1 MNTTIINEAIADAI
15 IRSISDYEGNFS
27 LDVDIDANTFA
38 QVSGHYGNF
47 SLDVD
52 IDANTF
58 AQVSGHYEIQGYCED
73 DYFNGTGAWV
83 TTYANVVLE
92 DCDVFTYD
100 EDGEEIENNI
110 EPDLAVIERYV
121 EKELE

>member
-38 QVSGHYGNF
+38 QVSGHY
-47 SLDVD
+47 
-52 IDANTF
+52 
-58 AQVSGHYEIQGYCED
+58 EIQGYCED

-83 TTYANVVLE
+83 TTYADVAI
-92 DCDVFTYD
+92 DSCDVFTYD
-100 EDGEEIENNI
+100 EDGNEVDNDI
-110 EPDLAVIERYV
+110 EPDLAKITREIER
-121 EKELE
+121 ELK

>member
-38 QVSGHYGNF
+38 QVSGHY
-47 SLDVD
+47 
-52 IDANTF
+52 
-58 AQVSGHYEIQGYCED
+58 EIQGYCED
-73 DYFNGTGAWV
+73 DYFDGTGAWV